1 MNIPALYPADAA
13 LPPTVFDMIQENF
26 GAILLVLGLVVVGL
40 IIFFIVKKCRKAPD
54 NMAVGA
60 DAAEPNDDKAEK
72 TTESN
77 DK

>member
-1 MNIPALYPADAA
+1 MNIHALYPADAA
-13 LPPTVFDMIQENF
+13 LPPTVFEQALDYL
-26 GAILLVLGLVVVGL
+26 GPILLVLGLVVVGL
-40 IIFFIVKKCRKAPD
+40 IIFFIVKKCRKAPE

-60 DAAEPNDDKAEK
+60 AAAEPNEDKAEK